1 MQPPAEIAFHNVEPS
16 ESAEAAIRDHVAR
29 LERLYDRITAC
40 RVRIDQN
47 NQNANGTIPP
57 VVHIEIS
64 VPGHPDIV
72 VAHESVRLQRRFQ
85 TPDLRNA
92 INDAFR
98 AAEQRL
104 ARFKDRRTDR
114 AP

>member
-1 MQPPAEIAFHNVEPS
+1 MQSPAEIVFRNVES
-16 ESAEAAIRDHVAR
+16 SASAEDAIRDHVAR
-29 LERLYDRITAC
+29 LERLYDRITMC
-40 RVRIDQN
+40 RVCIDQT
-47 NQNANGTIPP
+47 NQNAKGTIPP

-72 VAHESVRLQRRFQ
+72 VAHESARLQRRFQ
-85 TPDLRNA
+85 APDLRNA

-98 AAEQRL
+98 VAEQRL
-104 ARFKDRRTDR
+104 ARFKDRRIER

>member
-1 MQPPAEIAFHNVEPS
+1 MQPPAEIVFHNVES
-16 ESAEAAIRDHVAR
+16 SASAEAAIRDHVAR

-72 VAHESVRLQRRFQ
+72 VAQESVRLQRRFQ
-85 TPDLRNA
+85 APDLRNA

-104 ARFKDRRTDR
+104 ARFKDRRAGR